1 MTEKMS
7 EKKYL
12 QVRVDL
18 CRNCAGRG
26 VVASL
31 DTHAI
36 VGVIPDDTVVE
47 CVCPVC
53 GGSGRVQVRREI
65 TVIIEPFNG
74 SSYGV

>member
-1 MTEKMS
+1 MTEKMT

-12 QVRVDL
+12 QIRVDL

-26 VVASL
+26 IASL

-36 VGVIPDDTVVE
+36 VGVITDDTVVE
-47 CVCPVC
+47 GVCPVC